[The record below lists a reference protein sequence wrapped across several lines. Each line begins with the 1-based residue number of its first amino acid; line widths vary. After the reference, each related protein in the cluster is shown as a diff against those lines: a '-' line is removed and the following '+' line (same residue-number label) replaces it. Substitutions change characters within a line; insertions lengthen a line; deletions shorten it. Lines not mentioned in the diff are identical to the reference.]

1 MYIFC
6 RRGWWYVIYKCT
18 TKIMCYPTTLMTWEG
33 RLAAIAS
40 WEVAFNAKVGQS
52 SGCEGK
58 KFHSAYSA
66 EFAKVETLEKKLLE
80 VDVISRSV
88 VMQILTARE
97 CIQAGLW
104 ECRVPR
110 IKIDI
115 IFDYIVDIVEE
126 QMVRQEKGGTWIFFW
141 RTPVTFLQSS
151 RALQNCVRYGLLYL

>member
-1 MYIFC
+1 MYNKNNVLSDYPDDV
-6 RRGWWYVIYKCT
+6 RRKTG
-18 TKIMCYPTTLMTWEG
+18 CYCKLRS
-33 RLAAIAS
+33 RLQCKSRSI
-40 WEVAFNAKVGQS
+40 ERLRG
-52 SGCEGK
+52 

-126 QMVRQEKGGTWIFFW
+126 QMVRQEKGGT
-141 RTPVTFLQSS
+141 
-151 RALQNCVRYGLLYL
+151 